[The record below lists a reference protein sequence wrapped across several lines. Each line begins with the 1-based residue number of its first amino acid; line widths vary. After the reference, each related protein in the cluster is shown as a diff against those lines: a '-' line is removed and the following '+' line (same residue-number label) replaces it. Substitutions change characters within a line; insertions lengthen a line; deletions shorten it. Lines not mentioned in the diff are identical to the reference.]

1 MISWTGCNKNLSN
14 LTEQKYLKLTFKLC
28 VSLKNVLAYIY
39 LRESAIRKILQ
50 NTYFI
55 SLSDQKVVKVS
66 SDISKSMD
74 CISITTFKD
83 FFGTCFDD
91 ILVFF

>member
-1 MISWTGCNKNLSN
+1 
-14 LTEQKYLKLTFKLC
+14 
-28 VSLKNVLAYIY
+28 LKNILAYIY

-66 SDISKSMD
+66 SSNISKSVD

-83 FFGTCFDD
+83 FFSAHVLMVSWFFSDL
-91 ILVFF
+91 ILQQADMVLHAQFMLF